1 MYWPRTTLCGSI
13 GRIDRNTL
21 SFSSLIGPG
30 VSVVGGSIAMNAS
43 TCIRC
48 VTTMSRYAPVDS

>member
-13 GRIDRNTL
+13 GRIERNTL

-30 VSVVGGSIAMNAS
+30 VSEVGGSIAMNAS
-43 TCIRC
+43 TCIRW
-48 VTTMSRYAPVDS
+48 VTTMSR